1 MVSKFLTKHSIMF
14 TLHIMASISVQN
26 DSKWG
31 FASQW
36 IPIINTQARD
46 TYNSTLLQTWV
57 FNRGLRVAVC
67 LRLLHVFPLFHLTNI
82 INTNTFLKKRSC
94 GGKMICL
101 RLQNLDSENQ
111 WVVLATATTSFPCP
125 MLRKLG
131 RCVKFVT

>member
-82 INTNTFLKKRSC
+82 INTNTFLKKEAVAVKWSAWGFRIWTL
-94 GGKMICL
+94 K
-101 RLQNLDSENQ
+101 
-111 WVVLATATTSFPCP
+111 TSGWFWQRPQHPFHVQCWESWDA
-125 MLRKLG
+125 
-131 RCVKFVT
+131 V